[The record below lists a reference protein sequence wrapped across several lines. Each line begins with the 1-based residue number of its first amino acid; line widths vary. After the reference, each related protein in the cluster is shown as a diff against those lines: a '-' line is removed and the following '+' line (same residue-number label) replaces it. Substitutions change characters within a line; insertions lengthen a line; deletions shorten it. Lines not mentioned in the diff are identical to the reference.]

1 MCESSSIFGLSSREG
16 CCSNVWA
23 VSGPESTIV
32 YLLRIS
38 AFTCATRSRVPVLA
52 MFKIRVGHVFYWEKQ
67 DLLQTCP
74 EYHVLNLFFGFAF
87 RGSPSPA
94 SCLTDLGGG
103 APSPRANLLS
113 SFIKETAQ
121 DPEPKRLCTKLFRLS
136 PDIAQ
141 NKLSKAV
148 AQDLAQLS
156 QSNRK

>member
-103 APSPRANLLS
+103 RRA
-113 SFIKETAQ
+113 
-121 DPEPKRLCTKLFRLS
+121 PEPICCQASSKKRLK
-136 PDIAQ
+136 I
-141 NKLSKAV
+141 
-148 AQDLAQLS
+148 LS
-156 QSNRK
+156 QNGCVQNCSGSAPTLHKIS